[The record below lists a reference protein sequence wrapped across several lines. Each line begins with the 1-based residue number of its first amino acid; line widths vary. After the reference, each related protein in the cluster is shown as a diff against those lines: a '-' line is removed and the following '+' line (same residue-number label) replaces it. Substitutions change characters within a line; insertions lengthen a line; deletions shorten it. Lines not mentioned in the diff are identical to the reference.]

1 MNIKESAKEGKMKVL
16 VWLSNHLKNNKSFKQ
31 MTKQDIL
38 DYLNVYANQSIS
50 NDPSFCFFINL
61 HVLFSYRIKVHDLT
75 AKNHFLPNP

>member
-31 MTKQDIL
+31 MTKQDSL

-50 NDPSFCFFINL
+50 NDPSFCFFNWA
-61 HVLFSYRIKVHDLT
+61 VLFSYRIKVHDLN
-75 AKNHFLPNP
+75 AKNHLLPTP